1 MSVPKAEIARTKDL
15 KEDLI
20 SEIHHWLMES
30 FINENDTTVW
40 SSVDWHILLWVG
52 NQLVSHAEI
61 VEREISVRGEKVL
74 VGGIGGVVTRPQW
87 RHRGLASTAME
98 VAQSYI
104 CGELNL
110 EFGLLM
116 CDETV
121 VSFYE
126 KLGWEVVKSL
136 LVFDQPT
143 GKVAFEDTVMVYGC
157 GSKIWP
163 DGRIDVQGPPW

>member
-1 MSVPKAEIARTKDL
+1 MLEPKVEITRTKDING
-15 KEDLI
+15 DLI
-20 SEIHHWLMES
+20 SEIHHWLIEA

-61 VEREISVRGEKVL
+61 VERTVSVRSENIS

-87 RHRGLASTAME
+87 RHRGLASTAMD

-110 EFGLLM
+110 DFGLLM

-126 KLGWEVVKSL
+126 KLGWKVVKGP
-136 LVFDQPT
+136 LVYQQPT
-143 GKVAFEDTVMVYGC
+143 GKVEFDDIVMTYRC
-157 GSKIWP
+157 GGKMWP
-163 DGRIDVQGPPW
+163 DGLIDVQGPPW

>member
-1 MSVPKAEIARTKDL
+1 MLESRVEITRTRDI

-20 SEIHHWLMES
+20 SEIHQWLIET

-40 SSVDWHILLWVG
+40 SSVDWHILLWIG

-61 VEREISVRGEKVL
+61 VEREISVRGEKIS

-98 VAQSYI
+98 VAQSYF

-110 EFGLLM
+110 DFGLLM
-116 CDETV
+116 CDENV

-126 KLGWEVVKSL
+126 KLGWKVVKGP
-136 LVFDQPT
+136 LVYQQPT
-143 GKVAFEDTVMVYGC
+143 GKFEFDDIVMTYRC
-157 GSKIWP
+157 GGKMWP
-163 DGRIDVQGPPW
+163 DGHIDIQGPPW